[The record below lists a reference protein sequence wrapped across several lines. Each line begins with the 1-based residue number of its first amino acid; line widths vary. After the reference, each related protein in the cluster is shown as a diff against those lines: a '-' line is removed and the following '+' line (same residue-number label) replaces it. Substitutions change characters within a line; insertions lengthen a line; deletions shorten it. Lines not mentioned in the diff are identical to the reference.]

1 MGTTTMRVTTPA
13 RYQGLQVTVLGDATA
28 GLLAVAGYGTP
39 DELAIAAIAVKRRGG
54 RRVYCVAGRT
64 TWTASV
70 NAVAAEAVKAR
81 EAADAGR

>member
-1 MGTTTMRVTTPA
+1 
-13 RYQGLQVTVLGDATA
+13 
-28 GLLAVAGYGTP
+28 
-39 DELAIAAIAVKRRGG
+39 
-54 RRVYCVAGRT
+54 VYCVAGRT